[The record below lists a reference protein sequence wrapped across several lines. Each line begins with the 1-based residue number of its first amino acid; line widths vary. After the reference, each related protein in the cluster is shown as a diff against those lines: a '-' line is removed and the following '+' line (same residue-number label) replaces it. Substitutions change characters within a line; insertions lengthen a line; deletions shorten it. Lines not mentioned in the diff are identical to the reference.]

1 VGVANVGTVGQ
12 DASSHRDL
20 LAGQKAE
27 TRRRILAA
35 AQEVFL
41 AAGFSDANLN
51 EIARRADVGKG
62 TLYRHFESKGE
73 LYVAMLAEHGET
85 LAREMAELIE
95 LEGPV
100 LKQIEQIGRF
110 YLDFWQRHPDHFQ
123 IIRAAHGDD
132 RIGPISPELL
142 ARLRGIFEPPLR
154 LLESLVRRGIERGEI
169 RPVDPWHVANA
180 LAMSANAVVGPMVTG
195 ALPVV
200 DRDLRG
206 VYGQLQ
212 DLLIAG
218 LAATDATGD

>member
-1 VGVANVGTVGQ
+1 MGVANVGTVGQ

-180 LAMSANAVVGPMVTG
+180 LAMSANAVVGPMVMG

-206 VYGQLQ
+206 VYDQLQ